1 MNKIYLQLDI
11 SATFY
16 IDEDEKDNKIKLLN
30 KILSK
35 LSSDKELDKIEIK
48 ILSSDESDIFDQFL
62 AMGEA

>member
-16 IDEDEKDNKIKLLN
+16 VDEEEKDNKIKILN

-62 AMGEA
+62 GIGEA